1 VIEPIDDDERDQ
13 LIRELL
19 VERFGPRRRAGEP
32 PQDIARIDET
42 PQDIARRRR
51 VLCGLDKREA
61 A

>member
-1 VIEPIDDDERDQ
+1 MLMPIDDDERDQ

-19 VERFGPRRRAGEP
+19 VERFGARPRRPAADDP
-32 PQDIARIDET
+32 PRLVAH
-42 PQDIARRRR
+42 RRR

>member
-32 PQDIARIDET
+32 PQDIAR
-42 PQDIARRRR
+42 RRR